1 MDFLNL
7 TNEFL
12 QDAQKAYSY
21 NPDIPM
27 QYHIIATMTYNND
40 FYTAKKFFEA
50 NKAHFYDEYAYLIL
64 DNAIEMCL
72 NIVIDENGVI
82 YDNEANMSKEHIYKP
97 APVEMEYIEYLLQNG
112 ANPYLPEHFNQ
123 FEHIEDMENDCSQQM
138 GFQFDLSEVKKL
150 LIKYC

>member
-27 QYHIIATMTYNND
+27 QYRIIATMTSNND
-40 FYTAKKFFEA
+40 FYKAKKFFEA
-50 NKAHFYDEYAYLIL
+50 NKAHFNDEYAYLIL
-64 DNAIEMCL
+64 DSAIEMCL

-112 ANPYLPEHFNQ
+112 ANPHLPEHFNQ
-123 FEHIEDMENDCSQQM
+123 FEHIEDMEDDCSQQT